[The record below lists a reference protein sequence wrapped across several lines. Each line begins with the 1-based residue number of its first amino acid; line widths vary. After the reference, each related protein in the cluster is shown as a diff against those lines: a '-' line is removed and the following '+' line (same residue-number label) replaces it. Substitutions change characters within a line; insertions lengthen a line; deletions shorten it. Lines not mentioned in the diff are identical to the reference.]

1 MHYSKYNVSEIDSLK
16 QRIKELE
23 SLLER
28 ERESH
33 KSEIERVKTD
43 NYDALEASQTRYQG
57 ELAIQ
62 RENFQRQIEKLKSKL
77 QSFEVWISAIILNPS
92 FVRCEL
98 APVV

>member
-1 MHYSKYNVSEIDSLK
+1 VSEIDSLK

-23 SLLER
+23 SLLEK

-33 KSEIERVKTD
+33 NSEIERVKTD

-77 QSFEVWISAIILNPS
+77 QSFEV
-92 FVRCEL
+92 
-98 APVV
+98 

>member
-1 MHYSKYNVSEIDSLK
+1 MHYSKYNVSEIDALK

-77 QSFEVWISAIILNPS
+77 QSFEV
-92 FVRCEL
+92 
-98 APVV
+98 

>member
-1 MHYSKYNVSEIDSLK
+1 MNEIDTLK

-23 SLLER
+23 SLLEN
-28 ERESH
+28 EKESY
-33 KSEIERVKTD
+33 KSEIQKVKTE

-77 QSFEVWISAIILNPS
+77 QSFQV
-92 FVRCEL
+92 
-98 APVV
+98 

>member
-23 SLLER
+23 SLLEK

-77 QSFEVWISAIILNPS
+77 QSFEV
-92 FVRCEL
+92 
-98 APVV
+98 

>member
-1 MHYSKYNVSEIDSLK
+1 VSEIDSLK

-23 SLLER
+23 SLLEK

-62 RENFQRQIEKLKSKL
+62 RENFQRQVEKLKSKL
-77 QSFEVWISAIILNPS
+77 QSFEV
-92 FVRCEL
+92 
-98 APVV
+98 

>member
-1 MHYSKYNVSEIDSLK
+1 MNEIDTLK

-77 QSFEVWISAIILNPS
+77 QSFEV
-92 FVRCEL
+92 
-98 APVV
+98 

>member
-1 MHYSKYNVSEIDSLK
+1 MSEIDSLK

-23 SLLER
+23 SLLEK

-77 QSFEVWISAIILNPS
+77 QSFEV
-92 FVRCEL
+92 
-98 APVV
+98 